1 MKRDYKIID
10 NFLDSNTFHELECFL
25 MGSEMDW
32 HYNYGTVKGIDE
44 NNLNDFQFT
53 NTFYGNGMPM
63 NYHERV
69 YPIYEKLNMRIP
81 LRVKIN
87 LSTVTTK
94 IVKRDFHIDQGNCN
108 DIPWKTAIL
117 YMNTND
123 GYTEFESGE
132 IVESVANRVVIF
144 SGTKMHRGTTC
155 TDAKRRVVMNINYI

>member
-63 NYHERV
+63 NY
-69 YPIYEKLNMRIP
+69 
-81 LRVKIN
+81 
-87 LSTVTTK
+87 
-94 IVKRDFHIDQGNCN
+94 HIDQGNCN

>member
-10 NFLDSNTFHELECFL
+10 NFLDYNIFKELQSFF
-25 MGSEMDW
+25 MGCEIDW
-32 HYNYGTVKGIDE
+32 HYNNGTVRGVDE
-44 NNLNDFQFT
+44 SNIHDFQFT

-81 LRVKIN
+81 LRVKVN
-87 LSTVTTK
+87 LNTVTPK
-94 IVKRDFHIDQGNCN
+94 IVKRGFHIDQGNVD

-117 YMNTND
+117 YMNTNN

-132 IVESVANRVVIF
+132 IVESVENRVVIF
-144 SGTKMHRGTTC
+144 PGTKMHRGTTC
-155 TDAKRRVVMNINYI
+155 TDQKQRIVVNINYI